1 MSYHDDSKKS
11 LLSRALAV
19 VTRIDFLQ
27 LFAVACLI
35 SIGITFIYG
44 TGQQVGDKEAL
55 LWKKQL
61 LWVGMGFI
69 VWAYMAFF
77 FDYRKLLVLVPFIYA
92 ACLIGLIL
100 VLKLG
105 VDLNGARRWFSFA
118 GISIQPS
125 EFAKFGVLLMAA
137 WILSIK
143 EFDVNKL
150 HHLLVLAIVCGVPF
164 LLIVIEPDLGTSIV
178 FIPMICS
185 MVFAAGLKWKWI
197 FLGLFLSVSA
207 VPAIYPFLKEYQKER
222 IQVFLNPERDPDNR
236 GWNSLQSQLAVGS
249 GGAYGKGFMRGTQ
262 NTLGF
267 LPKNVSYTDFI
278 YSVIAE
284 ESGFVGSV
292 AVVFLYF
299 LLIVSAL
306 RAALFAPDN
315 FGRYIAVGIAGVLFV
330 HSFVNI
336 GMTIKIMPIT
346 GIPLPLISYG
356 GTFMLV
362 TMAFLG
368 FIQSIYSRRQ
378 TIW

>member
-1 MSYHDDSKKS
+1 MSYQEESRKDLKS
-11 LLSRALAV
+11 RILGLL
-19 VTRIDFLQ
+19 TRIDYIQ
-27 LFAVACLI
+27 LFAMICLI
-35 SIGITFIYG
+35 SIGVLFIYG
-44 TGQQVGDKEAL
+44 TGQQVGEKSAF

-61 LWVGMGFI
+61 IWAGMGFI
-69 VWAYMAFF
+69 IWAVMAFF
-77 FDYRKLLVLVPFIYA
+77 FDYRKLMDFTPFFYV
-92 ACLIGLIL
+92 ACLIGLVL

-105 VDLNGARRWFSFA
+105 VNFNGARRWFYFE

-137 WILSIK
+137 WMLSMK
-143 EFDVNKL
+143 GFDVNKL
-150 HHLLVLAIVCGVPF
+150 THLILLGVTCGVPF
-164 LLIVIEPDLGTSIV
+164 LLIVIEPDLGTSLV
-178 FIPMICS
+178 FIPMVCAI
-185 MVFAAGLKWKWI
+185 VFTAGLKWKWI
-197 FLGLFLSVSA
+197 FLGLFLAVAA

-222 IQVFLNPERDPDNR
+222 IRVFLNPERDPENR

-249 GGAYGKGFMRGTQ
+249 GGLYGKGFMQGTQ

-284 ESGFVGSV
+284 ESGFMGSV
-292 AVVFLYF
+292 TVVFLYF
-299 LLIVSAL
+299 LIIVSAL

-315 FGRYIAVGIAGVLFV
+315 FGRYIAIGIAGVFFA

-336 GMTIKIMPIT
+336 GMTIKLMPIT

-356 GTFMLV
+356 GTFMIV
-362 TMAFLG
+362 TMVFLG

>member
-11 LLSRALAV
+11 ILSHALALAA
-19 VTRIDFLQ
+19 RIDFLQ
-27 LFAVACLI
+27 LFAVAGLLA
-35 SIGITFIYG
+35 IGVTFIYG

-61 LWVGMGFI
+61 VWAGMGFI
-69 VWAYMAFF
+69 VWAGMAFF
-77 FDYRKLLVLVPFIYA
+77 FDYRKLTVLVPFIYV
-92 ACLIGLIL
+92 ACLIGLLL

-137 WILSIK
+137 WMLSIK

-150 HHLLVLAIVCGVPF
+150 THLIVLGIVCGVPF
-164 LLIVIEPDLGTSIV
+164 LLIVIEPDLGTSLV

-222 IQVFLNPERDPDNR
+222 IQVFLDPERDPENR

-249 GGAYGKGFMRGTQ
+249 GGAFGKGFMHGTQ

-292 AVVFLYF
+292 TVVFLYF

-306 RAALFAPDN
+306 RAAVFAPDN
-315 FGRYIAVGIAGVLFV
+315 FGRYIAVGIAGVFFM

-356 GTFMLV
+356 GTFMIV
-362 TMAFLG
+362 IMAFLG

-378 TIW
+378 SIW

>member
-1 MSYHDDSKKS
+1 MSYQDDSKKS
-11 LLSRALAV
+11 LLSSALAV

-27 LFAVACLI
+27 LFAVAGLLT
-35 SIGITFIYG
+35 IGVLFIYG
-44 TGQQVGDKEAL
+44 TGQQVGEKGAL

-61 LWVGMGFI
+61 IWAGMGFI
-69 VWAYMAFF
+69 IWAYMAFF
-77 FDYRKLLVLVPFIYA
+77 FDYRKLVVFVPFIYA

-100 VLKLG
+100 VLMLG
-105 VDLNGARRWFSFA
+105 VELNGARRWFSFA

-150 HHLLVLAIVCGVPF
+150 HHLALLGIVCGVPF
-164 LLIVIEPDLGTSIV
+164 LLIVVEPDLGTSIV

-197 FLGLFLSVSA
+197 FLGLFLSVAA

-222 IQVFLNPERDPDNR
+222 IQVFLDPERDPENR

-249 GGAYGKGFMRGTQ
+249 GGAFGKGFMRGTQ

-306 RAALFAPDN
+306 RAAVFAPDN
-315 FGRYIAVGIAGVLFV
+315 FGRYIAVGIAGVFFV

-346 GIPLPLISYG
+346 GIPLPLLSYG
-356 GTFMLV
+356 GTFMIV
-362 TMAFLG
+362 IMAFLG

-378 TIW
+378 NIW

>member
-1 MSYHDDSKKS
+1 MAYKDDSTRTLKHI
-11 LLSRALAV
+11 LLSIIGKV
-19 VTRIDFLQ
+19 DFIQ
-27 LFAVACLI
+27 LFAMAGLLA
-35 SIGITFIYG
+35 IGILFIYG
-44 TGQQVGDKEAL
+44 TGQQVGFKATL

-61 LWVGMGFI
+61 LWAAIGFVVWIGMT
-69 VWAYMAFF
+69 FF
-77 FDYRKLLVLVPFIYA
+77 LDYRKLTLFTPFFYIV
-92 ACLIGLIL
+92 CLIGLVL

-105 VDLNGARRWFSFA
+105 VDLNGARRWFSIG

-125 EFAKFGVLLMAA
+125 EFAKFGVLLIAA
-137 WILSIK
+137 WMLSIK
-143 EFDVNKL
+143 GFDINKF
-150 HHLLVLAIVCGVPF
+150 HNLVLLGIVCGIPF
-164 LLIVIEPDLGTSIV
+164 ILIVAEPDLGTSIV

-185 MVFAAGLKWKWI
+185 ILIVAGLKWKWI
-197 FLGLFLSVSA
+197 FIGLFLACASVPS
-207 VPAIYPFLKEYQKER
+207 VYPFLKEYQKER
-222 IQVFLNPERDPDNR
+222 ILVFMNPERDPDNR

-249 GGAYGKGFMRGTQ
+249 GGAYGKGFMQGTQ

-292 AVVFLYF
+292 TVVFLYF
-299 LLIVSAL
+299 LLIVSCL
-306 RAALFAPDN
+306 RAAVFAPDS
-315 FGRYIAVGIAGVLFV
+315 FGRYIAVGIAGVFFA

-356 GTFMLV
+356 GTFTVV
-362 TMAFLG
+362 TMILLG

-378 TIW
+378 SIW

>member
-1 MSYHDDSKKS
+1 MAYKDDSTRTLKHI
-11 LLSRALAV
+11 LLSIIGKV
-19 VTRIDFLQ
+19 DFIQ
-27 LFAVACLI
+27 LFAMAGLLA
-35 SIGITFIYG
+35 IGILFIYG
-44 TGQQVGDKEAL
+44 TGQQVGFKATL

-61 LWVGMGFI
+61 LWAAIGFVVWIGMT
-69 VWAYMAFF
+69 FF
-77 FDYRKLLVLVPFIYA
+77 FDYRKLTLFTPFFYIV
-92 ACLIGLIL
+92 CLIGLVL

-105 VDLNGARRWFSFA
+105 VDLNGARRWFSIG

-125 EFAKFGVLLMAA
+125 EFAKFGVLLIAA
-137 WILSIK
+137 WMLSIK
-143 EFDVNKL
+143 GFDINKF
-150 HHLLVLAIVCGVPF
+150 HNLVLLGIVCGIPF
-164 LLIVIEPDLGTSIV
+164 ILIVAEPDLGTSIV

-185 MVFAAGLKWKWI
+185 ILIVAGLKWKWI
-197 FLGLFLSVSA
+197 FIGLFLACASVPS
-207 VPAIYPFLKEYQKER
+207 VYPFLKEYQKER
-222 IQVFLNPERDPDNR
+222 ILVFMNPERDPDNR

-249 GGAYGKGFMRGTQ
+249 GGAYGKGFMQGTQ

-292 AVVFLYF
+292 TVVFLYF
-299 LLIVSAL
+299 LLIVSCL
-306 RAALFAPDN
+306 RAAVFAPDS
-315 FGRYIAVGIAGVLFV
+315 FGRYIAVGIAGVFFA

-356 GTFMLV
+356 GTFTVV
-362 TMAFLG
+362 TMILLG

-378 TIW
+378 SIW

>member
-11 LLSRALAV
+11 LLNRLFSVLA
-19 VTRIDFLQ
+19 RIDLIQ
-27 LFAVACLI
+27 LFAMICLL
-35 SIGITFIYG
+35 SIGVAFIYG
-44 TGQQVGDKEAL
+44 TGQQVGDKAAL

-61 LWVGMGFI
+61 IWAGMGFA
-69 VWAYMAFF
+69 VWIFMAFF
-77 FDYRKLLVLVPFIYA
+77 FDYKKLTSFIPFFYV
-92 ACLIGLIL
+92 ACLIGLVV

-105 VDLNGARRWFSFA
+105 VDLNGARRWFSFG

-137 WILSIK
+137 WMVSIK
-143 EFDVNKL
+143 GFDVNKF
-150 HHLLVLAIVCGVPF
+150 HHLAILGLACGVPF

-185 MVFAAGLKWKWI
+185 IVFAAGLKWKWI
-197 FLGLFLSVSA
+197 FLGLFLAVSA

-222 IQVFLNPERDPDNR
+222 IRVFLNPERDPENR

-249 GGAYGKGFMRGTQ
+249 GGAFGKGFMKGTQ

-292 AVVFLYF
+292 TVVFLYF
-299 LLIVSAL
+299 LLIFSAL
-306 RAALFAPDN
+306 RAAVFASDN
-315 FGRYIAVGIAGVLFV
+315 LGRYIAVGIAGVFFV

-336 GMTIKIMPIT
+336 GMTIKLMPIT

-356 GTFMLV
+356 GTFMIV
-362 TMAFLG
+362 TMVFLG

-378 TIW
+378 NIW